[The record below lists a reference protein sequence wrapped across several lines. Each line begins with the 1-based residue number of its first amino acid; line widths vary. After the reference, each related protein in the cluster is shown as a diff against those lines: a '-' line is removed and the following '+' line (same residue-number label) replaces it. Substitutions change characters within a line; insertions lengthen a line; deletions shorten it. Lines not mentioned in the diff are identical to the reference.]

1 MFDYDKYKKS
11 FDSSLQNINN
21 FDDLYIVK
29 SSFIGKSGSISKLF
43 KNISDLPLEQKKNAG
58 KEINNLKNY
67 IESSF
72 DKKKEEIEL
81 DKLNKK
87 LLSESIDITLPSRVN
102 RFGKIHPL
110 SYVTEEL
117 IIILRNMGFAL
128 AQGPEIESNYYNFNA
143 LNIPDHHPAREMHD
157 SFYVNLTDHLLRTH
171 TSSVQIR
178 TLNEEKVPIKIMA
191 PGRTYR
197 ADSDATHTPMFHQI
211 EALYIDKNINF
222 ANLRYCIN
230 ELLRKFFNKDIS
242 TRFRASYFPFTEPSA
257 EVDISC
263 KKKGNKILVGEGDD
277 YLEILGCG
285 MVHPKILENCNIDPN
300 EYQGFAFGAG
310 IERLTMLKYGISDL
324 RDLFNN
330 DARFLNH
337 YGFNFEE

>member
-242 TRFRASYFPFTEPSA
+242 TRFRASYFPFTDPSA